1 MSVHRLV
8 VVGNGMAGSRLVEN
22 VLERA
27 GQHRFEIVV
36 FGEEPQGAYNRI
48 LLSGVLAGTHRHDD
62 IVTHP
67 ASWYARHGVDLRAGV
82 RVDRIDLAAGQIV
95 AADGTRTSYGT
106 LVFATGSIPH
116 VPTIAGLATPAGELR
131 AGAFVFRSLADCDRM
146 IDACRTARTAVV
158 VGGGLLGL
166 EAARGLAN
174 RGLDVSVIHLTPHV
188 MDAQLDRDGSR
199 VLHRQ
204 VEASGIRVLAGR
216 TTAAVLGTDRVEGV
230 ALSDGATICCDM
242 IVVAAGVRPRISLA
256 AEAGLAVRR
265 GILVD
270 DDLRCAGTDRL
281 FAVGECAEHRGHV
294 HGLVA
299 PAWEQADVLAD
310 RLTGRR
316 PGARYEGSR
325 LATKLKIAGL
335 DVAVM
340 GKKDAD
346 AASDIV
352 SYSEESR
359 GIYKKLIVHD
369 NRLVGA
375 ILIGAGP
382 VVPTITRAFLEAV
395 PLPQARSELLFPPAF
410 DRAPASV
417 GQMPDGA
424 RVCDCNAVTKAQIV
438 EAVLTGATSLREV
451 CGRTRAG
458 TGCGSCRP
466 EVQRIVDF
474 VCQSLDEAQVSLS
487 RPGEDSR
494 DAGYA
499 AS

>member
-1 MSVHRLV
+1 MTVHRLV

-22 VLERA
+22 VLDRA
-27 GQHRFEIVV
+27 GDGRFDIVV

-67 ASWYARHGVDLRAGV
+67 ASWYERHGVDLRAGV
-82 RVDRIDLAAGQIV
+82 RVDGIDLARRQIV
-95 AADGTRTSYGT
+95 AADGTRASYDA
-106 LVFATGSIPH
+106 LVCATGSMPH
-116 VPTIAGLATPAGELR
+116 VPPIDGLATASGELR

-174 RGLDVSVIHLTPHV
+174 RGLDVTVVHLTPHV

-216 TTAAVLGTDRVEGV
+216 TTAAVFGEDRVEGI
-230 ALSDGATICCDM
+230 AFSDGATICCDM
-242 IVVAAGVRPRISLA
+242 LVVAAGVRPRVSLA
-256 AEAGLAVRR
+256 EEAGLAVRR
-265 GILVD
+265 GILVN
-270 DDLRCAGTDRL
+270 DDLSCIDTDRV

-299 PAWEQADVLAD
+299 PVWEQADVLAD

-316 PGARYEGSR
+316 PDARYEGSR

-340 GKKDAD
+340 GEKEAD
-346 AASDIV
+346 DASDIV
-352 SYSEESR
+352 SYSEASR
-359 GIYKKLIVHD
+359 GIYKKLIVRD

-375 ILIGAGP
+375 ILIGAGA
-382 VVPTITRAFLEAV
+382 VVPGITQTFLEAV
-395 PLPQARSELLFPPAF
+395 PLPPARSELLFPAAF
-410 DRAPASV
+410 DRAPASIE
-417 GQMPDGA
+417 QMPDEA

-438 EAVLTGATSLREV
+438 EAVLTGATSLRAV

-474 VCQSLDEAQVSLS
+474 VCQSLDQPQGSLS
-487 RPGEDSR
+487 RPEEEARG
-494 DAGYA
+494 AGYA